1 MLETY
6 GACAKFGALGDLKWR
21 FASLWP

>member
-21 FASLWP
+21 FASLWS